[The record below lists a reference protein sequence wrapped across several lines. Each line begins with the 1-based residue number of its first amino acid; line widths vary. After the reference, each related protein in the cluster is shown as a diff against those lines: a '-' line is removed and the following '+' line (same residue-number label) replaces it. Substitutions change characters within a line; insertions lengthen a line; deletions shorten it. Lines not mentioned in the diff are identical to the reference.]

1 MLEKETVVVT
11 DNDGDIDALEK
22 KYENY
27 IKKNKKQYIKICY
40 DIDTHIN
47 QGGLKSKNCNFNY
60 DTLEPCLVRAN
71 NLQTLSKI
79 LKKAFQTE
87 DDLIKYMVNNKTECA
102 LTIFESDIKLNYP
115 TYIEEAIK

>member
-11 DNDGDIDALEK
+11 DNDGDIDALEN

-47 QGGLKSKNCNFNY
+47 QGGLKSKNGNFNY